1 MSDSRS
7 LSSREQDAKYAAA
20 IFEMSAQG
28 YGNTEI
34 ARILEIKGG
43 AQQVRRIAA
52 RTNKRIPAEDAAHW
66 RKVQLLEYER
76 MKRALEDLLEARHI
90 VVSNGHIVSQYA
102 LDDEGKPIWDPV
114 YGPDGEQ
121 LEDSN
126 GDLRVEQRKIPL
138 QDNGVVLEVIAE
150 LRKVNEAISKL
161 LGLAIQQKQ
170 TVEVQHV
177 QYAIDGVDMSKVLGL
192 APAAGLEPVQGEGA

>member
-7 LSSREQDAKYAAA
+7 LSLREQDAKYAAA

-28 YGNTEI
+28 YNNAEI
-34 ARILEIKGG
+34 ARILEVPGG
-43 AQQVRRIAA
+43 AQKLRRIAE
-52 RTNKRIPAEDAAHW
+52 RTTRRIPAEDAGHW

-90 VVSNGHIVSQYA
+90 VVSNGHIVSQYVFGE
-102 LDDEGKPIWDPV
+102 DGKPIWDPV

-121 LEDSN
+121 VTDSQGN
-126 GDLRVEQRKIPL
+126 LRVEQRRIPL
-138 QDNGVVLEVIAE
+138 QDNGVVLDVIAE

-161 LGLAIQQKQ
+161 LGLGIQQKQ

-177 QYAIDGVDMSKVLGL
+177 QYAIEGVDMSKILGL
-192 APAAGLEPVQGEGA
+192 TPAAGTEPVQEEGA